1 MIAFKYR
8 VFFEVAA
15 NLSFTKAA
23 ELLYISQPAV
33 SKHIQNLESELGI
46 PLFERRGNAVTLT
59 HPGEKLLEYLHK
71 ARHLEKMVQSDI
83 EIFRNQQEIT
93 GELKV
98 GSSTTIS
105 LYVLPEILSSF
116 HKKFPKIRILLI
128 NRNSENII
136 NALQDKSIDLAIV
149 ESSHKINSLN
159 YSPFIEDEIIP
170 VCSSRSPYADQTITP
185 EDLIKIPLVLR
196 ERGSGTLGVITEA
209 FEKEGLKLGDL
220 NIIARLGGTEA
231 LKNFLLKDESV
242 GFLSRL
248 AVAEE
253 LENNKLRKL
262 EISGITLSRK
272 MYFITRKGENRTG
285 HIRSFIQEAN
295 DHYNF

>member
-1 MIAFKYR
+1 MIAFKYK

-23 ELLYISQPAV
+23 ELLFISQPAV
-33 SKHIQNLESELGI
+33 SKHIQNLENELGVA
-46 PLFERRGNAVTLT
+46 LFDRRGNTIQLT
-59 HPGEKLLEYLHK
+59 SPGAKLLEYLHK

-83 EIFRNQQEIT
+83 DIFRNQQEIT

-116 HKKFPKIRILLI
+116 HKKFPGIKILLI

-136 NALQDKSIDLAIV
+136 NALQDKNIDLAIV
-149 ESSHKINSLN
+149 ESYHKINSLN

-170 VCSSRSPYADQTITP
+170 VCSSRSPYADQVIDL
-185 EDLIKIPLVLR
+185 EDLRDIPLVLR
-196 ERGSGTLGVITEA
+196 ERGSGTLGVINEA
-209 FEKEGLKLGDL
+209 LEKNGMKLGDL

-231 LKNFLLKDESV
+231 LKNFLVKDESV
-242 GFLSRL
+242 GFLSKL
-248 AVAEE
+248 AVVDE
-253 LENNKLRKL
+253 LEKNQLRRL
-262 EISGITLSRK
+262 EIRGISLSRK
-272 MYFITRKGENRTG
+272 MYFVTRKGEDRTG
-285 HIRSFIQEAN
+285 FIRSFILEAKEHHN
-295 DHYNF
+295 L